1 MAEIKTKRLDDY
13 RRLIDIARDLASTL
27 DLDILLARIV
37 HAAVE
42 ISGAE
47 AASILL
53 YDNTSRQLYF
63 QVSTNMDEST
73 RRGLLVPLDG
83 SIAGWIVNNCKP
95 VRIVNVHEDP
105 RFFPNIE
112 ATTGL
117 STKSLLGI
125 PLVTKNKIVGVLEAL
140 NKPKGKFTD
149 KDESMLLVLGAQ
161 AAVAI
166 ENARLF
172 QQSDLISDFVHE
184 LRTPLS
190 SLSTAANLL
199 LRPEMPQERRDQII
213 HNIHNETIRLNAL
226 ASSFL
231 DLARL
236 ESGRVQFHKTL
247 FRIVDLLD
255 ECKDLIASK
264 ALEEKIQLHVES
276 SEQLPL
282 LEADRDK
289 IKQVVLNLLSN
300 AIKYNRPNGTV
311 MLRAE
316 VLDHEL
322 GIYIQDTGMGIPDQS
337 LPHIFEKFYRVREH
351 ETRAS
356 GTGLGLSI
364 CKQII
369 YGHGGRIEVKSKI
382 GEGTAFM
389 VFLPKPRKTQPREEE
404 KGDAKNQI
412 KKGSTQSLRLNKL
425 KPPSSAAFNE

>member
-1 MAEIKTKRLDDY
+1 MAEIKTERLDGY

-27 DLDILLARIV
+27 DLDILLSRIV
-37 HAAVE
+37 HAAAE

-53 YDNTSRQLYF
+53 YDDTSRQLYF
-63 QVSTNMDEST
+63 QVSTNLDEST
-73 RRGLLVPLDG
+73 RRGIVVPLEG
-83 SIAGWIVNNCKP
+83 SIAGWIITNRKP
-95 VRIVNVHEDP
+95 VRISNAHDDP
-105 RFFPNIE
+105 RFFGDVE
-112 ATTGL
+112 ETTGF
-117 STKSLLGI
+117 STQSILGI

-140 NKPKGKFTD
+140 NKHKGKFTD
-149 KDESMLLVLGAQ
+149 TDESMLLVLGAQ

-172 QQSDLISDFVHE
+172 QQSDLISEFVHE

-190 SLSTAANLL
+190 SLSTATYLL
-199 LRPEMPQERRDQII
+199 LRPEMSHEQRDQII
-213 HNIHNETIRLNAL
+213 NNIHNETMRLNAL

-236 ESGRVQFHKTL
+236 ESGRVQFRKNP
-247 FRIVDLLD
+247 FSIADLMY
-255 ECKDLIASK
+255 EAKDVMASK
-264 ALEEKIQLHVES
+264 AAEDNIQIRVES
-276 SEQLPL
+276 PEGLPL

-289 IKQVVLNLLSN
+289 IKQVILNLLSN

-316 VLDHEL
+316 ATETEMTLF
-322 GIYIQDTGMGIPDQS
+322 IQDTGVGIPDES
-337 LPHIFEKFYRVREH
+337 LPHLFEKFYRVREH

-369 YGHGGRIEVKSKI
+369 HGHGGRIEVKSKI
-382 GEGTAFM
+382 GVGTVFSL
-389 VFLPKPRKTQPREEE
+389 FLPRNSRTQP
-404 KGDAKNQI
+404 A
-412 KKGSTQSLRLNKL
+412 
-425 KPPSSAAFNE
+425 P